1 MRKITFQREQAHKLK
16 LYIMS
21 LENKVPHQSNT
32 TNHRH
37 LTLGVFGF
45 GCVGQGLYHVL
56 NETPGIKADIK
67 KICVKDK
74 NKSRLLPEKLFTFDK
89 EEILNDPEIDVVV
102 ELIDDSNAAFEIVKE
117 ALQKGKAVVTANKK
131 MLAEHLEEIYHLQR
145 QYGKPVLYEGSV
157 CGSIPI
163 IRNLEEYYDNDLLTG
178 IEGIFNGSTNYILTK
193 VFEEKKNYSD
203 ALQQAQE
210 LGFAESD
217 PSLDVKGF
225 DPKFKLVIAIA
236 HTFGVFVKP
245 EDVINIGI
253 DKISELD
260 LKFAYDNHYAIK
272 LVARAFKIKNR
283 VYGFV
288 CPQFIESTHPLYA
301 VRNEYNAVQ
310 LESAFAE
317 KQLFVG
323 KGAGSYP
330 TGSAVLSD
338 ISALTYQ
345 YQYEYKKLHQ
355 LNDLQFS
362 NHLLVEAFVS
372 FDKGIN
378 ISISD
383 FAHFESGYA
392 SHGKQYMVGKVS
404 LSKLHEWSLLDGVGI
419 ILAPGAVFTP
429 EKKSTSEESFAFA

>member
-1 MRKITFQREQAHKLK
+1 MAAEKSTAAHQNISHTKHKNVKLG
-16 LYIMS
+16 L
-21 LENKVPHQSNT
+21 
-32 TNHRH
+32 
-37 LTLGVFGF
+37 FGF
-45 GCVGQGLYHVL
+45 GCVGQGLHHVL
-56 NETPGIKADIK
+56 EETPGIKASIK
-67 KICVKDK
+67 KICVKNK
-74 NKSRLLPEKLFTFDK
+74 NKTRILAADLFTYSKDD
-89 EEILNDPEIDVVV
+89 ILNDPEIDVVV
-102 ELIDDSNAAFEIVKE
+102 ELIDDANAAYEIVKT
-117 ALQKGKAVVTANKK
+117 ALQNGKAVVTANKK
-131 MLAEHLEEIYHLQR
+131 MLAEHLEEIYQLQIKH
-145 QYGKPVLYEGSV
+145 GKPVLYEGSV

-193 VFEEKKNYSD
+193 VFEENKNYTE
-203 ALQQAQE
+203 ALKEAQQ

-225 DPKFKLVIAIA
+225 DPKFKLVVAIA

-253 DKISELD
+253 DRISEID
-260 LKFAYDNHYAIK
+260 LKFARENNLGIK
-272 LVARAFKIKNR
+272 LIARAFKTDKR

-288 CPQFIESTHPLYA
+288 APQFIEKTHPLFT

-338 ISALTYQ
+338 VSALTYD

-355 LNDLQFS
+355 IHDLKFS
-362 NHLLVEAFVS
+362 NNLSVDAYVS
-372 FDKGIN
+372 FEQGTPIA
-378 ISISD
+378 ISD
-383 FAHFESGYA
+383 FEEFQSGYA
-392 SHGKQYMVGKVS
+392 ANGKNYMVGRI
-404 LSKLHEWSLLDGVGI
+404 KLEKLKTLAALEGVGI
-419 ILAPGAVFTP
+419 ILAPNARFIQ
-429 EKKSTSEESFAFA
+429 EKEIQKEVHSVA

>member
-1 MRKITFQREQAHKLK
+1 MSAVNNNNITA
-16 LYIMS
+16 
-21 LENKVPHQSNT
+21 QSHIK
-32 TNHRH
+32 HRH
-37 LTLGVFGF
+37 LRLGLFGF

-56 NETPGIKADIK
+56 EETPGIKAEIK
-67 KICVKDK
+67 KICVKHRGKARPLSED
-74 NKSRLLPEKLFTFDK
+74 LFTFSAD
-89 EEILNDPEIDVVV
+89 EILNDPEIDVVV
-102 ELIDDSNAAFEIVKE
+102 ELIDDANAAFEIVRK
-117 ALQKGKAVVTANKK
+117 ALQNGKAVVTANKK
-131 MLAEHLEEIYHLQR
+131 MLAEHLEEIYQLQ
-145 QYGKPVLYEGSV
+145 QTHGKPVLYEGSV

-193 VFEEKKNYSD
+193 VFEEKTSYTD
-203 ALQQAQE
+203 ALKKAQE

-253 DKISELD
+253 DRISDLD
-260 LKFAYDNHYAIK
+260 LKFARDNAYSIK
-272 LVARAFKIKNR
+272 LVARAFKLGNR

-288 CPQFIESTHPLYA
+288 APQFIEATHPLYA

-310 LESAFAE
+310 VQSAFAE
-317 KQLFVG
+317 QQLFVG

-338 ISALTYQ
+338 ISALTYD

-355 LNDLQFS
+355 LHDLQFS
-362 NHLLVEAFVS
+362 NQLTVETFVS
-372 FDKGIN
+372 FDQGAG
-378 ISISD
+378 ISIND
-383 FAHFESGYA
+383 FEEFESGYA
-392 SHGKQYMVGKVS
+392 SNGRQYMVGKVN
-404 LSKLHEWSLLDGVGI
+404 LEKLLAWSKIEGVGI
-419 ILAPGAVFTP
+419 ILAPQAKLTP
-429 EKKSTSEESFAFA
+429 SRQPHKDKVLAEG

>member
-1 MRKITFQREQAHKLK
+1 MI
-16 LYIMS
+16 S
-21 LENKVPHQSNT
+21 ENTLQYNGHIK
-32 TNHRH
+32 HRH
-37 LTLGVFGF
+37 LTLGLFGF

-56 NETPGIKADIK
+56 DETQGIKAEIK
-67 KICVKDK
+67 KICVKNR
-74 NKSRLLPEKLFTFDK
+74 NKTRTLPEDIFTFNK
-89 EEILNDPEIDVVV
+89 EDVLNDPAIDVVV
-102 ELIDDSNAAFEIVKE
+102 ELIDDANAAFDIVKT
-117 ALQKGKAVVTANKK
+117 ALQNGKAVVTANKK
-131 MLAEHLEEIYHLQR
+131 MLAEHLEEIYALQQ
-145 QYGKPVLYEGSV
+145 QYGKPVLYEGAV

-193 VFEEKKNYSD
+193 VFEEKKSYEV
-203 ALQQAQE
+203 ALQQAQA

-217 PSLDVKGF
+217 PSLDVKGY
-225 DPKFKLVIAIA
+225 DPKFKLAIAIT

-245 EDVINIGI
+245 ENIINIGI
-253 DKISELD
+253 DRISDLD

-272 LVARAFKIKNR
+272 LVARAFKIQNR
-283 VYGFV
+283 VFGFV
-288 CPQFIESTHPLYA
+288 APQFIESTHPLYA

-338 ISALTYQ
+338 ISALTYD

-355 LNDLQFS
+355 SSNLQFS
-362 NHLLVEAFVS
+362 NHLVVEAFVS
-372 FDKGIN
+372 FEKGVN

-383 FAHFESGYA
+383 FEQFESGYA

-404 LSKLHEWSLLDGVGI
+404 LLKLHEWSLLEGIGI
-419 ILAPGAVFTP
+419 ILAPGATFAPQTEIKVGKMPAFI
-429 EKKSTSEESFAFA
+429 ES